1 MTSYQL
7 KFKLLS
13 EATFGRGD
21 GVAGF
26 VDTEVQHDAYG
37 LPYLGGKTLRGLL
50 NYECADI
57 LFALKLQNQETIW
70 FKAARRLFGTSG
82 STQEQAI
89 MRVGEARL
97 PQDLREAV
105 KIAIDNDRE
114 NGKKTPLNRSD
125 ILASLTTIRRQ
136 TAVDERSGAPQEGS
150 LRSERVILSQTPF
163 EAELYFSQKPTPD
176 DNDLALLAACIKAF
190 RRAGTGRN
198 RGRGELEAELYN
210 PAGQSVTDKYF
221 NIFAKEVKG

>member
-1 MTSYQL
+1 MTSYRL

-21 GVAGF
+21 GVAGL
-26 VDTEVQHDAYG
+26 VDTEIQHDEYG

-57 LFALKLQNQETIW
+57 LFALDLQHQKMAWLEATQ
-70 FKAARRLFGTSG
+70 RLFGTSG

-89 MRVGEARL
+89 MRVSDARL
-97 PQDLREAV
+97 PQDLRQEV
-105 KIAIDNDRE
+105 KIAIDEDQE
-114 NGKKTPLNRSD
+114 NINRSD

-136 TAVDERSGAPQEGS
+136 TAVDESSSAPQEGS
-150 LRSERVILSQTPF
+150 LRSERVILSQTSF
-163 EAELYFSQKPTPD
+163 EAELYFDQEPTD
-176 DNDLALLAACIKAF
+176 KDLALLAACVKAF

-198 RGRGELEAELYN
+198 RGRGELKAELYD
-210 PAGQSVTDKYF
+210 PTGQPVTDKHF
-221 NIFAKEVKG
+221 GDFAREVRG